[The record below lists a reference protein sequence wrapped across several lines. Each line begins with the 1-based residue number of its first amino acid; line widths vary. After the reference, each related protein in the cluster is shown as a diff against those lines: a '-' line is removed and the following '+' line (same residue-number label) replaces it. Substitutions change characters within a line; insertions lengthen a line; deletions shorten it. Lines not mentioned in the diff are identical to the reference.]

1 MKKLWNW
8 IKKAWRRF
16 WREDEY
22 DGSVYHLS
30 QSDKRDLWYGAFMVS
45 VCVVAFCSFV
55 IAFSNIRVSRENSED
70 MEELMKMVATYMGSA
85 TEDEYEEIART
96 IRNDLVFTE
105 YGQEIENYIQYI
117 PNTANECR
125 ICTGDFPSQ
134 VYLVCA
140 NTGEPYSLDLF
151 EAGRNPDS
159 GDYGYTTM
167 SFGYDEIS
175 ETSLHITKSPGQK
188 EGNATVQ
195 RGRGIVSVQKM
206 KALFCDDC
214 IRDILETVEHQLVEE
229 VVIYDAVQKKFY
241 PIEDGTTEIG
251 GYTLQMEYHD
261 GDYKIGIQYEGEEP

>member
-1 MKKLWNW
+1 MKKLWDW
-8 IKKAWRRF
+8 IKKVWRRF

-45 VCVVAFCSFV
+45 MGVVAFCSFV

-96 IRNDLVFTE
+96 IQNDLVFTE

-117 PNTANECR
+117 PNTAEECR

-134 VYLVCA
+134 VYLICA
-140 NTGEPYSLDLF
+140 NTGQSYSLDLF

-175 ETSLHITKSPGQK
+175 ETNLHITKSPGQK
-188 EGNATVQ
+188 EGNVTVQ

-214 IRDILETVEHQLVEE
+214 IREILETVKHQLVEE
-229 VVIYDAVQKKFY
+229 VVIYDAVQKEFY
-241 PIEDGTTEIG
+241 PIEDGTAEIG
-251 GYTLQMEYHD
+251 GYTLQMEYHE
-261 GDYKIGIQYEGEEP
+261 GDYEIGIRYEGEEP